1 MSDTSPAAAE
11 VLTARRFVGS
21 LLLVVGLAVLL
32 RGVFPTADPP
42 WHATVGIVWHD
53 EGAWVHNARNRAL
66 WGQWSLDAWNPMFI
80 APVFTALEYASFATF
95 GVGLWQARLVSQ
107 VAGVASVL
115 LLALGTARV
124 AGRTAGLLAGALA
137 ASNYVYVMY
146 NRAALMEA
154 TMVAF
159 MVAAWFFYTL
169 AQRRAGW
176 GAAAG
181 ICALLAF
188 FTKAAA
194 AFFVAAL
201 GFDALLALFVAGRRT
216 PQGRAALAT
225 LAGLTAGGCAALALF
240 VAPYW
245 AEYSFYNW
253 QMSVTRKPSYDLRS
267 LVDRASWFP
276 ILHDVLTRMWALLV
290 VAAVAALAAL
300 ARWRDLGAAERLLL
314 WWVALG
320 ALELVLHDVG
330 NERRFVF
337 FIPAIVA
344 LAAMA
349 LARRSLGGSELA
361 GLTRRRLL
369 LALPLIAFTAY
380 VVVGALVRLADLYA
394 VGPNVRLAAALAAVL
409 TALVY
414 AFWPRLAGWLTRQQ
428 WTVPAAVAV
437 AAIVVAGDL
446 VQFAQWARGRTYR
459 NVAASVEVGRLLP
472 EGTLVH
478 GKLANGLALE
488 NRIRPIFVGRQ
499 FGNYDDRRERD
510 DIRYVLTYV
519 EPCVGYEGPVIHDVL
534 DAYPRR
540 RVLATFPVAET
551 TGGHD
556 RAALFDKFDAAEP
569 AQPVP
574 GSYRACD

>member
-1 MSDTSPAAAE
+1 MSDTSPAPAE
-11 VLTARRFVGS
+11 VLTARRFVWA
-21 LLLVVGLAVLL
+21 LLLVAGLAVLL
-32 RGVFPTADPP
+32 RAVFPTADPP
-42 WHATVGIVWHD
+42 WHTTVGIVWHD

-80 APVFTALEYASFATF
+80 APVFTALEYASFAAF
-95 GVGLWQARLVSQ
+95 GVGVWQARLVSQ
-107 VAGVASVL
+107 AAGVASVL

-124 AGRTAGLLAGALA
+124 AGRPAGLLAGTLA
-137 ASNYVYVMY
+137 ATNYVYVMY

-159 MVAAWFFYTL
+159 MVAAWFFYAL

-176 GAAAG
+176 GIAAG
-181 ICALLAF
+181 TCALLAF

-201 GFDALLALFVAGRRT
+201 GLEALLALLLAGRRT
-216 PQGRAALAT
+216 SQGRAALAA
-225 LAGLTAGGCAALALF
+225 LAGLTAAGCAALALF
-240 VAPYW
+240 VAPHW

-267 LVDRASWFP
+267 LVDRVTWFP

-290 VAAVAALAAL
+290 IAGAAALAAL
-300 ARWRDLGAAERLLL
+300 ARWRDLAPPERLLL
-314 WWVALG
+314 WWVGLG

-337 FIPAIVA
+337 FIPAIVS

-349 LARRSLGGSELA
+349 LARRSLGGRELA

-380 VVVGALVRLADLYA
+380 VVVGALVRLGDLYA
-394 VGPNVRLAAALAAVL
+394 VGPNVRLAAALAVVL

-414 AFWPRLAGWLTRQQ
+414 GFWPRLAGWLARQR
-428 WTVPAAVAV
+428 WTLPAAAAV
-437 AAIVVAGDL
+437 AAIVVIGDL

-488 NRIRPIFVGRQ
+488 NRIKPIFVGRQ
-499 FGNYDDRRERD
+499 FGNYDDRRQRD

-519 EPCVGYEGPVIHDVL
+519 EPCVGYEGSVIHDVL
-534 DAYPRR
+534 DAYPER

-551 TGGHD
+551 PGGHD
-556 RAALFDKFDAAEP
+556 RAALLDKFGG